1 MGGVSKTGSNFVVA
15 FSLPKSQSPE
25 VDGYVVINAPSVREF
40 SMSFSLNAMPTGHAT
55 CTLNHPADIPVAGS
69 YGSMVIQE
77 YGADQKDDKAFGIY
91 ISNFSQSQN
100 TTDSVDISFDFVVG
114 SKEADMKQVNF
125 ACTGTSS
132 AAMKE
137 VVKKSEMECVS
148 RYVDNGKNSDTM
160 VWRLV
165 NGNFE
170 ENMNYIVSMSYVP
183 SDILY
188 WVFDEMKGKIVIST
202 FNTEKASKVRSM
214 MFYSQDALLSTRD
227 AVYKPKALAGTSI
240 YRYQS
245 MTREDQSS
253 RWRASM
259 FPNLIVD
266 TTSNDGQKETGDCG
280 GECLDVIMT
289 TAGAAEL
296 PSGMKPSRNKNSS
309 GVYGEPKLAMSF
321 PMNGHK
327 KYAVADT
334 IRARLMSEYSRI
346 AKVRIFN
353 HFGPPVGSCV
363 YLMAN
368 NLLIKQGQL
377 NADPNYTAR
386 YIVLEKQVTKKNSV
400 TSGTLGNPSQ
410 TMTSEYE
417 TVLVLATNFQYSKN
431 PSKEYGIVM
440 NAVKQVVDNLKE
452 E

>member
-15 FSLPKSQSPE
+15 FSLPKTQNPE
-25 VDGYVVINAPSVREF
+25 ADGYVLINAPSVRDF
-40 SMSFSLNAMPTGHAT
+40 SMAFSLNAMPSGHAS
-55 CTLNHPADIPVAGS
+55 CTLNHLSEIPVGGS
-69 YGSMVIQE
+69 YGSMIIQE
-77 YGADQKDDKAFGIY
+77 YGSEKNEDIAFGIY
-91 ISNFSQSQN
+91 ISNFTQSQN
-100 TTDSVDISFDFVVG
+100 TTDSVDISFDFIVG
-114 SKEADMKQVNF
+114 SKETDLKQTNF

-132 AAMKE
+132 VALKE
-137 VVKKSEMECVS
+137 CVKKTDMKYVS

-170 ENMNYIVSMSYVP
+170 ENMNYIVSNSYVP
-183 SDILY
+183 SDILF
-188 WVFDEMKGKIVIST
+188 WSFDELKSKIVIST
-202 FNTEKASKVRSM
+202 FNTEKASKTRSM
-214 MFYSQDALLSTRD
+214 MFYSEDAMLSTQN
-227 AVYKPKALAGTSI
+227 AVYKPKALAGTTI

-245 MTREDQSS
+245 MSREDHTSQ
-253 RWRASM
+253 WRASM

-266 TTSNDGQKETGDCG
+266 TTTNQGIKETGDCG

-289 TAGAAEL
+289 TAGAGEL
-296 PSGMKPSRNKNSS
+296 PSGLKPPKTSS

-334 IRARLMSEYSRI
+334 IRARLMSEYSRV
-346 AKVRIFN
+346 ATVRIFN

-368 NLLIKQGQL
+368 NILIKQGQL

-386 YIVLEKQVTKKNSV
+386 YIVLSKRVNKINSA
-400 TSGTLGNPSQ
+400 SKGTLGNPTT

-417 TVLVLATNFQYSKN
+417 TIIELATNFQYSKN

-440 NAVKQVVDNLKE
+440 DAVKQVVETMKE
-452 E
+452 K

>member
-25 VDGYVVINAPSVREF
+25 VDGYVLINAPSVRDF
-40 SMSFSLNAMPTGHAT
+40 DMSVPLNSMPYGHAR
-55 CTLNHPADIPVAGS
+55 CTLNHLAEIPVSGS
-69 YGSMVIQE
+69 YGSMIIQD
-77 YGADQKDDKAFGIY
+77 YGSEKKDDVAFGIY
-91 ISNFSQSQN
+91 ISNFTQSQS
-100 TTDSVDISFDFVVG
+100 TTDSVDISFDFVIG
-114 SKEADMKQVNF
+114 SKEVDLKQVNF
-125 ACTGTSS
+125 ACTGTSTV
-132 AAMKE
+132 AMKE
-137 VVKKSEMECVS
+137 CVKKSEMECIT
-148 RYVDNGKNSDTM
+148 RYIDNGKNSDTM

-170 ENMNYIVSMSYVP
+170 ENMNYIVSNSYIP
-183 SDILY
+183 SDILF
-188 WVFDEMKGKIVIST
+188 WAFDEMKGKVVIST

-214 MFYSQDALLSTRD
+214 MFYSQDAMLSTRD
-227 AVYKPKALAGTSI
+227 AVYRPKALAGTTV

-245 MTREDQSS
+245 MSREDRSS
-253 RWRASM
+253 NWRSSM
-259 FPNLIVD
+259 FPNLVVD
-266 TTSNDGQKETGDCG
+266 TTSNNGQKETGDCG

-289 TAGAAEL
+289 TAGANEL
-296 PSGMKPSRNKNSS
+296 PSGMKPPSNSS
-309 GVYGEPKLAMSF
+309 GVYGDPKLAMSF

-346 AKVRIFN
+346 ATVRIFN

-368 NLLIKQGQL
+368 NILIKQGQIG
-377 NADPNYTAR
+377 ADPNYTAR
-386 YIVLEKQVTKKNSV
+386 YIVLSKQVTKKNSV
-400 TSGTLGNPSQ
+400 TTGTLGNPAN

-417 TVLVLATNFQYSKN
+417 TTLVLATNFQYSKD

-440 NAVKQVVDNLKE
+440 DAAKHVVDNLKE
-452 E
+452 K